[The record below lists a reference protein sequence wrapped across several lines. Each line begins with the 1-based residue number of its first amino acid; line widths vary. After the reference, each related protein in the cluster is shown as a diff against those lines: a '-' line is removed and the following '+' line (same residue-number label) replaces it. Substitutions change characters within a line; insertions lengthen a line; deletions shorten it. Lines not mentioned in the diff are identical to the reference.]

1 MTATGGGVRRALL
14 RLEAAVTAFERALI
28 VMLLAVMASAVFLD
42 ALHRIFAAKSG
53 RVERLLAAL
62 VPSAAGAIQLFV
74 APAILALGTFGIVYA
89 ALRARTQFTPQ
100 PRKRALLVA
109 LAVTLALVGATRLLV
124 VGLPN
129 GLVWSQ
135 QMALSF
141 MLWMGLTGGSLA
153 TREHSHIVFELAS
166 KLWPRKLRAPV
177 EWVSRLFAAGFS
189 LFLAYLAILHAHDHY
204 VQWSTSGGLAGLF
217 EAFRVPKWIIFGFF
231 PVPLTIMGL
240 RFLTFGVRA
249 PEEATSP

>member
-1 MTATGGGVRRALL
+1 MTAQAGGVRRALL

-28 VMLLAVMASAVFLD
+28 VVLLAIMACAVFLD

-53 RVERLLAAL
+53 RIERILTA
-62 VPSAAGAIQLFV
+62 VIPSAASAIQLFIS
-74 APAILALGTFGIVYA
+74 PAILALATFGIVYA
-89 ALRARTQFTPQ
+89 ALRTRAQATPQ
-100 PRKRALLVA
+100 PRKRALLMA
-109 LAVTLALVGATRLLV
+109 FAVTLALVGATRLLV

-141 MLWMGLTGGSLA
+141 MLWMGLSGGSLA

-166 KLWPRKLRAPV
+166 KLWPQKLRVPV

-189 LFLAYLAILHAHDHY
+189 LFLAYLAVLHAHDHY

-231 PVPLTIMGL
+231 PVPLTIMGI

-249 PEEATSP
+249 PEEVPSP